1 MGGIGIRRTHLLL
14 VDEAGL
20 GAGVGVDE
28 KQRRAV
34 GSSKS
39 PVAPAETGDGAA
51 VRASTCTL
59 LFSANAF
66 SKDVFATLVTHVM
79 RIAAQ

>member
-59 LFSANAF
+59 FSANAF